1 MKVITIY
8 IATCEGCGKEH
19 GRFATH
25 EAAEKF
31 QPETLYTVGVGNLKS
46 EACSVRCAEQVL
58 RSFWDQIERDREEQR
73 QAVLAARFEKIDA
86 SREEEKQLA
95 RNRLYMNCL
104 HVECPE
110 CHASPKERCINQL
123 KLKKENVREECLT
136 PHMSRRHNGKVT
148 PRPRVNV
155 DNRSKS

>member
-1 MKVITIY
+1 MKVTAVY
-8 IATCEGCGKEH
+8 IATCECCGKDY

-25 EAAEKF
+25 EEAEKF
-31 QPETLYTVGVGNLKS
+31 QPETLVSVGVGDLEA
-46 EACSVRCAEQVL
+46 EACSVDCAEHVV
-58 RSFWDQIERDREEQR
+58 RSFWDSIERDREEQR
-73 QAVLAARFEKIDA
+73 QAAISDRIKKADA
-86 SREEEKQLA
+86 NREEDRQLA

-110 CHASPKERCINQL
+110 CHAYPKDRCINL
-123 KLKKENVREECLT
+123 YRLRKHNVREECLT
-136 PHMSRRHNGKVT
+136 PHASRRHLGKAT